1 MGDDEAA
8 SGGLVLGLTRHD
20 RAVDVVRVRSCRED
34 EEERSHADKDVE
46 RRRHRTLQTLGG
58 YSAVSYT
65 HLTLPPNREV

>member
-46 RRRHRTLQTLGG
+46 RLSLIHI
-58 YSAVSYT
+58 
-65 HLTLPPNREV
+65 